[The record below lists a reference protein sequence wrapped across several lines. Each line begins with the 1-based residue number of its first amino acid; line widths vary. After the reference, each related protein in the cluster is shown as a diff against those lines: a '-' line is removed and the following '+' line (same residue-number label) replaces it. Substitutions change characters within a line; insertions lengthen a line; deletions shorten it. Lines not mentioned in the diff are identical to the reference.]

1 MSSTPHI
8 DRPLLGILLMAAFC
22 ALAPFADSMAKLLGD
37 TIPVIQI
44 VTIRFAIQLIILLPI
59 VGLTSRDLRMSG
71 RTFALLF
78 LRSILH
84 IIGIAAMFLSL
95 LYLPLAEAVAIAF
108 VEPFL
113 LLLLAWVILN
123 EHVGPHRLTACA
135 VGFIGTLLVI
145 QPSFLEVGAAALLP
159 LVVAVAFAGFMIV
172 TRHLAARADPITLQA
187 VSGGMALVVLAVVLV
202 VAAPFEVKS
211 LTLIAPSR
219 PDWGLLIT
227 LGVLGTLAHL
237 LMTWSLK
244 YAPTATLAP
253 VQYLEIP
260 FATLIGWMIFGDLPN
275 GLAALGILV
284 TVAAGMYIVMREHR
298 VARQT

>member
-8 DRPLLGILLMAAFC
+8 DRPLLGILLMGAFC

-59 VGLTSRDLRMSG
+59 VWLTRRDLRMSG

-95 LYLPLAEAVAIAF
+95 LYLPLAEAIAIAF

-172 TRHLAARADPITLQA
+172 TRHLAARSDPITLQA
-187 VSGGMALVVLAVVLV
+187 VSGGMALVVLTVVLV

>member
-1 MSSTPHI
+1 MTVIPHT
-8 DRPLLGILLMAAFC
+8 DRPLLGILLMATFC
-22 ALAPFADSMAKLLGD
+22 ALAPFADSMAKLLGG
-37 TIPVIQI
+37 TVPVIQI

-59 VGLTSRDLRMSG
+59 VLFQGTDLRMSR
-71 RTFALLF
+71 RTMAMLF

-84 IIGIAAMFLSL
+84 IIGIGAMFLSL

-113 LLLLAWVILN
+113 LLLLAWLILK

-145 QPSFLEVGAAALLP
+145 QPSFAEVGAAALLP
-159 LVVAVAFAGFMIV
+159 IVVAVAFAGFMIV
-172 TRHLAARADPITLQA
+172 TRHLTASADPITLQA
-187 VSGGMALVVLAVVLV
+187 VSGGMALIVLIIALVL
-202 VAAPFEVKS
+202 AAPFDIEAMTV
-211 LTLIAPSR
+211 IAPSR
-219 PDWGLLIT
+219 PDWGLLVT

-237 LMTWSLK
+237 IMTWSLK

-284 TVAAGMYIVMREHR
+284 TVAAGLYIVMREHR
-298 VARQT
+298 VARA